1 MPDNDPPLVP
11 AATSTALS
19 PAGLAR
25 WMDANGVPGAG
36 AAIELEPIGGG
47 ASNDVYAVAR
57 GDQRMVL
64 RRPPDTAPPDRDSA
78 MLREYRVLRA
88 LRGTDVPH
96 PEAIAVCD
104 DPTVAGRP
112 FYLMA
117 HVEGWSPMT
126 FPQWAPPFDIDLE
139 ARRGLAFEL
148 VGGIAKLASV
158 RDWRARGLDGFG
170 RPDGFHERQVD
181 RWLAHL
187 DQFRFRDIPGLD
199 VAADWLRTHKPSQYE
214 PGILHGDYQ
223 FANVLYAH
231 GAPATLAAI
240 IDWEMATIGDPLLDL
255 GWVLMGWPD
264 PGAEPTSGYVD
275 MAGMPSRD
283 QMLDHYHR
291 LSGRPVDEIDYYVI
305 LAGFKIAIVLEGG
318 YARYVAQPK
327 GNEKMAEFGRVV
339 LERAAAA
346 ADLAR
351 RTTLGSV
358 PARPSGG

>member
-1 MPDNDPPLVP
+1 MPDAASAPLDLY
-11 AATSTALS
+11 AL
-19 PAGLAR
+19 GR

-36 AAIELEPIGGG
+36 AVPQLEAIGGG
-47 ASNDVYAVAR
+47 ASNDVYSVER
-57 GDQRMVL
+57 GDERMVL
-64 RRPPDTAPPDRDSA
+64 RRPPDTAPPDRDKA

-96 PEAIAVCD
+96 PEAIAVCE
-104 DPTVAGRP
+104 DPTVTGRP

-117 HVEGWSPMT
+117 HVDGWSPMA
-126 FPQWAPPFDIDLE
+126 FPQWASPFDTDLE

-148 VGGIAKLASV
+148 VGGIARLASV
-158 RDWRARGLDGFG
+158 HDWKERGLDGFG
-170 RPDGFHERQVD
+170 RPDDFHERQVD

-199 VAADWLRTHKPSQYE
+199 VAADWLRTHKPSRYE

-231 GAPATLAAI
+231 GAPATLAAV

-264 PGAEPTSGYVD
+264 PDAEPTAGYVD
-275 MAGMPSRD
+275 MTGMPSRGEV
-283 QMLDHYHR
+283 LDHYESM
-291 LSGRPVDEIDYYVI
+291 SGRSVDEIDYYVI

-318 YARYVAQPK
+318 YARYVARPE
-327 GNEKMAEFGRVV
+327 GNDKMSEFGRVV

-346 ADLAR
+346 ADLSR
-351 RTTLGSV
+351 RTTLGPG
-358 PARPSGG
+358 PARPTDR